1 MNTDADVTGLT
12 IGCAMRVS
20 RSLGCGFLE
29 RVYEAALTHELR
41 KTGLEVDV
49 QRLFSVVYDRIVVG
63 EYRAD
68 LVVGRRVI
76 VEIKAAKTID
86 PAHMAQLL
94 NYLRATDLHTG
105 LILNF
110 GTPRLGIKR
119 MVR

>member
-1 MNTDADVTGLT
+1 MNTDTEVTRLT

-29 RVYEAALTHELR
+29 RVYEAALAHDLR
-41 KTGLEVDV
+41 KAGLPVEV
-49 QRLFSVVYDRIVVG
+49 QRPFSVVYDGVVVG

-68 LVVGRRVI
+68 LIVGRRVI
-76 VEIKAAKTID
+76 VEIKASRTID
-86 PAHMAQLL
+86 PAHVAQLL
-94 NYLRATDLHTG
+94 NYLRASGLRTG

-119 MVR
+119 IVC